1 MKAARWLALV
11 LALALVGAACGRD
24 DDDGDASGNST
35 TTSTSSAG
43 GAAAAGDFGDLPNV
57 CQDGDASGATATGV
71 TDDSIRVATFA
82 DPGFTGRPG
91 LNQEFFDVAKVFA
104 AWCNA
109 AGGING
115 REIVVD
121 ERDAALTN
129 YKPRILESCEQDFF
143 MVGGGAVFDDT
154 GVEDR
159 LKCLLPDIAGFV
171 VTAEARGADLVVQ
184 PVPNNIDRAIIGEF
198 HWLEEEFPD
207 TVDHVGILTGALPT
221 TIAQAKQYEEVAE
234 SLDWEIVYDDQYP
247 PAGVTDW
254 SPYVQGL
261 RDRDVEGLIW
271 VGEPENLAKLVVA
284 MNNIGYTPKFI
295 RTDANHYDVKL
306 IDNGGAAL
314 KDNIFIR
321 SVFVPFEGAK
331 AGSATKQYLDAFA
344 QYLPD
349 GKNRTYLGLQAWSAW
364 LLFAQAAKACG
375 NNVTRKCVY
384 DNAKK
389 VAEWTGGGLHAQTN
403 PNAGTAPTC
412 FTIEVATPNG
422 FELADVNPNDG
433 IFHCDDNGLYKLK
446 KDYGKGVTL
455 EDVGLTQADLK

>member
-254 SPYVQGL
+254 APYVQGL

-271 VGEPENLAKLVVA
+271 VGEPENLAKLAQAVSNA
-284 MNNIGYTPKFI
+284 AYDLAWI
-295 RTDANHYDVKL
+295 RADANHYDAKL
-306 IDNGGAAL
+306 IEIGGPAIE
-314 KDNIFIR
+314 NVYIR
-321 SVFVPFEGAK
+321 SAFHPFEEADDNP
-331 AGSATKQYLDAFA
+331 ATRQYLEAFE
-344 QYLPD
+344 QYLPG
-349 GKNRTYLGLQAWSAW
+349 GKARAYLGLQAWSAW
-364 LLFAQAAKACG
+364 LLFAQAARDCG
-375 NNVTRKCVY
+375 SELTRKCVY
-384 DNAKK
+384 DNAKQ
-389 VAEWTGGGLHAQTN
+389 VRDWTGGGLHA
-403 PNAGTAPTC
+403 PGDPGTTTPSPC
-412 FTIEVATPNG
+412 VVVEHATAAG
-422 FELADVNPNDG
+422 FERADIDPDQG
-433 IFHCDDNGLYKLK
+433 IYRCEERNVYTLQG
-446 KDYGKGVTL
+446 DYGEGVTL
-455 EDVGLTQADLK
+455 EDVGLSERDLE